1 MASFTFLWNGM
12 HRHFQ
17 LLQISRKN
25 KNNKVMLANVM
36 IYFFSLA
43 HIADAI
49 DEILR
54 TEVGTDHLLLF
65 LENIS
70 HVLTIEAAEGDLPD
84 EQRVCQLLSM
94 AIHELDGA
102 RMQAMSR
109 EQLLYLLE
117 SHFKVGDIAKQL
129 GVSKR
134 TIRRRMTEYGLS
146 VRQTYSNITDEEL
159 CRVIFQFISNCP
171 NAGIRTV
178 TGHLNS
184 LGIR

>member
-1 MASFTFLWNGM
+1 MREFVNRGRKTVV
-12 HRHFQ
+12 
-17 LLQISRKN
+17 SRQYR
-25 KNNKVMLANVM
+25 LHC
-36 IYFFSLA
+36 LA
-43 HIADAI
+43 HIADAT

-70 HVLTIEAAEGDLPD
+70 HVLTIEAAKGDLPNE
-84 EQRVCQLLSM
+84 EQVFQLLSM

-134 TIRRRMTEYGLS
+134 TIRRRRTEYGLS

-159 CRVIFQFISNCP
+159 SRVIFQFISNCP

-184 LGIR
+184 LGISGIFA

>member
-1 MASFTFLWNGM
+1 
-12 HRHFQ
+12 
-17 LLQISRKN
+17 
-25 KNNKVMLANVM
+25 MLANVM

-54 TEVGTDHLLLF
+54 TEVGT
-65 LENIS
+65 ENIS